1 MLPEGSKAPNF
12 TLTSHTDVLV
22 SLSDFAGSNVLVY
35 FYPKDDT
42 PGCTKEACTITE
54 LYDEFQ
60 KAGILVLGVSKDNP
74 ESHRAFREKY
84 HFPFTLLSDPDQEVI
99 SLYGAK
105 GLLGTKRIS
114 YLISPDGTILKAYPN
129 VNPATHAYEI
139 LKDVKSLAISL

>member
-12 TLTSHTDVLV
+12 TLTSHTDATVTLA
-22 SLSDFAGSNVLVY
+22 DFAGSPILIY
-35 FYPKDDT
+35 FYPKVDT

-60 KAGILVLGVSKDNP
+60 KSGIVVLGISKDNP

-84 HFPFTLLSDPDQEVI
+84 HLPFTLLSDPDESVI
-99 SLYGAK
+99 DQYCAK

-114 YLISPDGTILKAYPN
+114 YLINPDGIILKSYPN
-129 VNPATHAYEI
+129 VDPATHAYEI
-139 LKDVKSLAISL
+139 LKDTKNFIPNL